1 MNKDE
6 YIKRLEYRLRRLPK
20 EEYDKA
26 ISYFTEY
33 FEEAGPENEVQATQD
48 LGTPE
53 MAADQII
60 REFAAEN
67 AKEPAKDVRHSISA
81 LWVGILALFAAP
93 IALPAAL
100 MLAVLGLMFIL
111 IIFMLVLSAFV
122 LAISVSVTAIPCIV
136 VGVCML
142 FTSFANGVSTLGL
155 GLIAL
160 GLGILLVI
168 GCISL
173 GKCIMHLTTRL
184 FARIAGK
191 NRYQNKKTLVNDI
204 TETDKQ

>member
-1 MNKDE
+1 MSKDE
-6 YIKRLEYRLRRLPK
+6 YIRRLEYRLRRLPK

-33 FEEAGPENEVQATQD
+33 FEDAGPENELQATQD

-60 REFAAEN
+60 REFAVEN
-67 AKEPAKDVRHSISA
+67 AKEPVKDVKHGISA
-81 LWVGILALFAAP
+81 LWIGLLALFAAP

-100 MLAVLGLMFIL
+100 MLGLLGLMFIL
-111 IIFMLVLSAFV
+111 LIFMLLLFAFV
-122 LAISVSVTAIPCIV
+122 LTISVSVTAIPCIV
-136 VGVCML
+136 IGVCML

-155 GLIAL
+155 GLIGL
-160 GLGILLVI
+160 GLGILLII

-173 GKCIMHLTTRL
+173 GKCVMHLITRL
-184 FARIAGK
+184 FARIAGR
-191 NRYQNKKTLVNDI
+191 NRHQNKKTLVDDI
-204 TETDKQ
+204 TKTYKQ